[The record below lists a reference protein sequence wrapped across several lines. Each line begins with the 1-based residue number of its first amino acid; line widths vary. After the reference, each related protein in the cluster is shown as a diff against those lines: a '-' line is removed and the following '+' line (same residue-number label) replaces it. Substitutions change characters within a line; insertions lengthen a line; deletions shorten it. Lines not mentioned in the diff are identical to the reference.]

1 MQAGFAHLIPYQ
13 DPSFDRGGQTVS
25 FLGRGPWEA
34 SGQQQGGKEM
44 QREEGGRA
52 ASPPSS
58 PAQPCPPSPGST
70 VMARSNLSSPRALW
84 VKSPLLF

>member
-34 SGQQQGGKEM
+34 SGQEQGGKEM
-44 QREEGGRA
+44 Q
-52 ASPPSS
+52 
-58 PAQPCPPSPGST
+58 
-70 VMARSNLSSPRALW
+70 
-84 VKSPLLF
+84 